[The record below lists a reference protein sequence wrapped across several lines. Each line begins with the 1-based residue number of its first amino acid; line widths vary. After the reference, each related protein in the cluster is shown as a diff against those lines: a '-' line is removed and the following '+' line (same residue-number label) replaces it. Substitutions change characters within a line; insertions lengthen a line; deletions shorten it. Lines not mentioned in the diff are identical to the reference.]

1 MKLHCLGFIAAL
13 VLCARLVEPQGLAPG
28 NVWGCPALVQG
39 SYSALVCAA
48 SSQFF
53 RWFEGTFLFHP
64 QADGSGGGDGGG
76 SGDGGGDGGG
86 SGDGGASGDGSGTG
100 EGDSGNG
107 DGTGDAAAAV
117 GAQGDQGDPGNS
129 DDAAPSENTEEA
141 PADPIDVTNSVF
153 ALPNNDPS
161 ESLRGPGSPGNGG
174 SVNSAVV
181 GSLGAASPGP
191 TGSAGGLAPGVIVD
205 VGINAVIVS
214 GAPTPWEAIGKAPG
228 VGNVVIT
235 GGIIALGETP
245 LTRPPSLVSVGSA
258 GACPV
263 WLKFRPDLRLLNGSV
278 FPPVVPNVIDI
289 RTISNTEAVIEN
301 PYN

>member
-1 MKLHCLGFIAAL
+1 MLY
-13 VLCARLVEPQGLAPG
+13 ARLVEPQGLASG
-28 NVWGCPALVQG
+28 NVWSCPALVRG
-39 SYSALVCAA
+39 SYRALVRAA

-53 RWFEGTFLFHP
+53 RWFEGTFLSHP
-64 QADGSGGGDGGG
+64 QADGGGGGDGGG

-117 GAQGDQGDPGNS
+117 GAQGDAGPPGDQGDATAATES
-129 DDAAPSENTEEA
+129 DPAIDSVTDPAALA
-141 PADPIDVTNSVF
+141 IDDPAQ
-153 ALPNNDPS
+153 
-161 ESLRGPGSPGNGG
+161 SLRGPGSPGNGG

-191 TGSAGGLAPGVIVD
+191 TESAGGLAPGVIVD

-245 LTRPPSLVSVGSA
+245 LTRPGSVVSVGSA
-258 GACPV
+258 GACPI

-301 PYN
+301 ANK